1 MDKLIIQNI
10 GKVLGD
16 KIKGRTL
23 YKVTTFNNTL
33 NEPAYVFKFKEQ
45 LDGQGWNKEQKVHLM
60 RVPKYNTN
68 KYELFVMGLHGRTCI
83 ELDINDIKDIANVRY
98 LIHKVL
104 DTAHDWWLNVAS

>member
-1 MDKLIIQNI
+1 MNKLIIQNI

-16 KIKGRTL
+16 EIKGRTL
-23 YKVTTFNNTL
+23 YKVTNFKNTL
-33 NEPAYVFKFKEQ
+33 KEPAYRFSFKEK
-45 LDGQGWNKEQKVHLM
+45 LDGKEWNKEQHVHLTRM
-60 RVPKYNTN
+60 LNHNN

-104 DTAHDWWLNVAS
+104 DTAHDWWINTKS